1 MRHEVL
7 QGWWIDTGKKD
18 PLLDCNRLVLETIE
32 SRNDGKVDE
41 ASTIE
46 GNVVI
51 EPGGE
56 VVNSRVRGPGDHRR
70 AHPRREQLHRPVH
83 LGRSRLRGRRL
94 GARTLGRARRAAGSS
109 GIDKLTDSLVGRQVE
124 VVRSDRRPHALRLML
139 GDHSKVELE

>member
-1 MRHEVL
+1 
-7 QGWWIDTGKKD
+7 
-18 PLLDCNRLVLETIE
+18 VLETLVSKI
-32 SRNDGKVDE
+32 DGKVDE

-56 VVNSRVRGPGDHRR
+56 VVNSRIRGPAIIGERTRVVNSYIGPFTSVAADCEVVDSELDHSVV
-70 AHPRREQLHRPVH
+70 LS
-83 LGRSRLRGRRL
+83 GSRIL
-94 GARTLGRARRAAGSS
+94 

-124 VVRSDRRPHALRLML
+124 VVRTDRRPHALRLML